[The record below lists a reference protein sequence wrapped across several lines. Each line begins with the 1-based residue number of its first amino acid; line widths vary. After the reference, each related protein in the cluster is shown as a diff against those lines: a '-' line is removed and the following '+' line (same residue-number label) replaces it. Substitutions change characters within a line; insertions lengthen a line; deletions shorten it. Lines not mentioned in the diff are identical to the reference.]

1 MPHLGR
7 SDDSIN
13 CARID
18 SRFPSLLVFL
28 HDIAEGSDAR
38 IEEIEERFE
47 AFLLILRVGDYGLCS
62 QPTAHMVVFR
72 LYLMHLFRRHIFN

>member
-7 SDDSIN
+7 SDDSIR

-18 SRFPSLLVFL
+18 SPFPSILVFL

-47 AFLLILRVGDYGLCS
+47 AFLLILRVAVYWFCS
-62 QPTAHMVVFR
+62 QLTAHIVTFR
-72 LYLMHLFRRHIFN
+72 RYLMHHFRRHIFS